1 MKNVFTMTFLALFIL
16 LVLCQVHAQLHNM
29 EQFLYDENEDYMVKV
44 LGKAITHLM
53 SQNLSKNEINSV
65 KIIFQAS
72 SFLTEPIFSVYFSS
86 FRFPY

>member
-1 MKNVFTMTFLALFIL
+1 MTFLALFIL
-16 LVLCQVHAQLHNM
+16 LVLCQVHAHLHNM

-65 KIIFQAS
+65 KIILKTILERQIQRQRMADYW
-72 SFLTEPIFSVYFSS
+72 LL
-86 FRFPY
+86 RQG